1 MAVWLFTLRYNLAVA
16 QVVVTT
22 QTYRYAASSPSYVL
36 AGHGMEDIM
45 TVLVVCVCVC
55 VPFVDKTM
63 TRLWD
68 LRKACL
74 ALPDLIIPLR
84 C

>member
-1 MAVWLFTLRYNLAVA
+1 MAVWLFTLRCNLAVA
-16 QVVVTT
+16 QVVATT

-45 TVLVVCVCVC
+45 TVLVVCVCV
-55 VPFVDKTM
+55 PFDDKTM

-74 ALPDLIIPLR
+74 AFPDLIMPLR